1 MVGLTASTAIGNG
14 MCFIIAVFYFPVL
27 GLIYY
32 MFGSCISR
40 NAFICKVVSTTCI
53 AWGNPIWDGTIYACW
68 SMIKKKK
75 FLPGVSCILG
85 LFSVVLTSK
94 WIAVSILWSYERCW
108 KQLLAR
114 WGTYKLKNLSSKAL
128 VQLWGN
134 NSHWESYVFP
144 WNTHASPKVTFL
156 STASKELFNVTEK
169 NKYIISCYVCQISL
183 IDWRT
188 FYGVYER
195 KWQTLWSTG
204 VSSGVRSTVF
214 FDVVHYQRR
223 PHV

>member
-1 MVGLTASTAIGNG
+1 M
-14 MCFIIAVFYFPVL
+14 
-27 GLIYY
+27 
-32 MFGSCISR
+32 
-40 NAFICKVVSTTCI
+40 
-53 AWGNPIWDGTIYACW
+53 
-68 SMIKKKK
+68 
-75 FLPGVSCILG
+75 
-85 LFSVVLTSK
+85 VLTSK

-144 WNTHASPKVTFL
+144 WNTHASLKVTFL
-156 STASKELFNVTEK
+156 STASNELFNVTEK

-188 FYGVYER
+188 FMECMKENGKLLYH
-195 KWQTLWSTG
+195 KQTLHIVWTWFEASVSVLVFAVQCFLMWYIIREDHMCSIWEESGHAGLVMLGLGSDLPQVQLKIKWSS
-204 VSSGVRSTVF
+204 VRLISSTEGYSYRNCICSKALVLL
-214 FDVVHYQRR
+214 
-223 PHV
+223 